1 MLDKVSIGP
10 GARINYDYTLINYS
24 SNDID
29 KIKIHDNFLTKVRS
43 DICGNDDMK
52 KFLQYGGIY
61 AYSYYGN
68 DGVSTI
74 TIDSNNADCA
84 YDRIQSNFRFLLFR
98 NHQIINRMIG
108 NLL

>member
-10 GARINYDYTLINYS
+10 RARINYDYTLINYS

-29 KIKIHDNFLTKVRS
+29 KIKIHDNFLPKVRS

-52 KFLQYGGIY
+52 KSLQYGGIY

-68 DGVSTI
+68 DVSII
-74 TIDSNNADCA
+74 TIDIDNADCA
-84 YDRIQSNFRFLLFR
+84 YDKI
-98 NHQIINRMIG
+98 
-108 NLL
+108 